1 METDTN
7 ETVQQGA
14 GLERASGWVPPAGG
28 AVVTAVAALAS
39 AWIAAGSTGL
49 LGGPLRR
56 ALTLLALGVAVVAS
70 RPASVSPLRR
80 LARWLVILPAAY
92 MVTLPLPVAN
102 IIAPAVLLVC
112 LAFLSAGQ
120 RKDTLLTAS
129 TAVVVFGLYR
139 LAVTSVP
146 WFWLAADL
154 LGRGCGQAAGS
165 IADRPLWVGATF
177 AGIDFLVLT
186 SVLWGLFLYRTK
198 PPRVRRAVYGFL
210 GIIGGHFAYLV
221 LLSFVPDIRTAVA
234 PDGATGAPGS
244 VVQFLLPWNVPA
256 VAGVIHL
263 LIVAAMFRWS
273 APASNE
279 GQSAEGR
286 FPAAPGHFYRFRFL
300 LPVLVVA
307 MAVLFP
313 AIATLYPRSL
323 SLAKK
328 KVVFYEKG
336 YLNWL
341 KPPHGSY
348 GRLSSG
354 MYGMLPVFVESLGA
368 ESVVSPDLSDA
379 DLQDADALVLLFP
392 DDPWQEGQRERIEA
406 FVRRGGSLL
415 VMGEH
420 TTRDADGT
428 NRFNEVLTPTA
439 MQVRFDSAT
448 FAVGGWLQSYEAMS
462 HPVTAGVTDERNQFG
477 VVIGA
482 SVETRWPARPLLIG
496 TWGWNDPGDE
506 ASPRAMMGNG
516 RYDPGEKLGDVVL
529 AAEQPLGKGRVI
541 TFGDTSGLT
550 NAINV
555 SSHVFTSRLFAY
567 LAGGGPR
574 MHPAWRQC
582 LALLAGALLGVLL
595 CRRPGILRT
604 GIVAIALTASLA
616 VCGQANQAS
625 ARVLS
630 DGRLQRPN
638 NLAYIDASHVE
649 AYSSESWRPDGT
661 GGLALTLMRNGY
673 LTLTAPDL
681 TPERLERASLLVS
694 IAPFR
699 PFSQTEIETVR
710 DFVEAGGTLIMT
722 AGYEEAAPGRP
733 LLDAFG
739 FAVGIP
745 ESPTLEPEPMGHF
758 KAPYLESQSRRV
770 YVRFHA
776 ASPVTCSDGVA
787 RVIAYGKNNRPVIMM
802 REVGAGRAILIGDPC
817 FAMNKNLENE
827 NGAPF
832 EGLRENAD
840 FWRWFITLLRDEEI
854 WVPPSLRSEPADGG
868 TQP

>member
-1 METDTN
+1 
-7 ETVQQGA
+7 
-14 GLERASGWVPPAGG
+14 
-28 AVVTAVAALAS
+28 
-39 AWIAAGSTGL
+39 
-49 LGGPLRR
+49 
-56 ALTLLALGVAVVAS
+56 
-70 RPASVSPLRR
+70 
-80 LARWLVILPAAY
+80 
-92 MVTLPLPVAN
+92 
-102 IIAPAVLLVC
+102 
-112 LAFLSAGQ
+112 
-120 RKDTLLTAS
+120 
-129 TAVVVFGLYR
+129 GLY
-139 LAVTSVP
+139 VV
-146 WFWLAADL
+146 
-154 LGRGCGQAAGS
+154 
-165 IADRPLWVGATF
+165 
-177 AGIDFLVLT
+177 
-186 SVLWGLFLYRTK
+186 RTK
-198 PPRVRRAVYGFL
+198 PPRTLRAVYGFL
-210 GIIGGHFAYLV
+210 GIIGGHLAYLV
-221 LLSFVPDIRTAVA
+221 LLSFVPEIRAA
-234 PDGATGAPGS
+234 AGPDGDNGALRPL
-244 VVQFLLPWNVPA
+244 VQLLLPWNVPA

-263 LIVAAMFRWS
+263 LVVAAMFRWS
-273 APASNE
+273 ARASND
-279 GQSAEGR
+279 GQPVGSLVC
-286 FPAAPGHFYRFRFL
+286 AAPGRVHRSRFFRPAL
-300 LPVLVVA
+300 AVAVAVLVPV
-307 MAVLFP
+307 V
-313 AIATLYPRSL
+313 ATLYPCSL
-323 SLAKK
+323 SVSGKK
-328 KVVFYEKG
+328 IVFYEKG

-368 ESVVSPDLSDA
+368 ECVVSPDLSEA

-392 DDPWQEGQRERIEA
+392 DEPWQEGQRERIET

-428 NRFNEVLTPTA
+428 NRFNEVLAPTA
-439 MQVRFDSAT
+439 MRVRFDSAT

-462 HPVTAGVTDERNQFG
+462 HPVTAGVSDERNQFG

-482 SVETRWPARPLLIG
+482 SVETRWPARPLLMG
-496 TWGWNDPGDE
+496 KWGWNDPGDE

-516 RYDPGEKLGDVVL
+516 QYDPGEKLGNVVL
-529 AAEQPLGKGRVI
+529 TAEQPLGKGRVI
-541 TFGDTSGLT
+541 VFGDTSGLT

-555 SSHVFTSRLFAY
+555 SSHVFTTRLFAY

-582 LALLAGALLGVLL
+582 LALLGGAFLAVLL
-595 CRRPGILRT
+595 CHRPDILRT
-604 GIVAIALTASLA
+604 SIVAIALTASLA
-616 VCGQANQAS
+616 ACTAVNRAG
-625 ARVLS
+625 ARQLP

-638 NLAYIDASHVE
+638 HLAYIDAAHVE
-649 AYSSESWRPDGT
+649 AYSSESWRPDGI
-661 GGLALTLMRNGY
+661 GGLVLTLMRNGY

-699 PFSQTEIETVR
+699 SPSQREVEAVR

-722 AGYEEAAPGRP
+722 AGYEQAAPGGP
-733 LLDAFG
+733 LLEAFG
-739 FAVGIP
+739 FTVGIP

-758 KAPYLESQSRRV
+758 KAPYLESQGRRV

-776 ASPVTCSDGVA
+776 AWPVTCSDGGA

-840 FWRWFITLLRDEEI
+840 FWRWLITLVRDEEI
-854 WVPPSLRSEPADGG
+854 WVPPSLRSEPSEGG